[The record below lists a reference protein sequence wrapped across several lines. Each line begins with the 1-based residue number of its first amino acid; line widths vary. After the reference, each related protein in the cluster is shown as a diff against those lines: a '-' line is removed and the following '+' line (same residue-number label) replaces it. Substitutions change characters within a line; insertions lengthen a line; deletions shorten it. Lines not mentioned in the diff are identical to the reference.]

1 MTELDLSENNISDG
15 TDLLHTQ
22 PLTIPPSLAH
32 HPAYLPNL
40 FSRALRSGAPPRIP
54 RRHATRPRPEW
65 ERARGGGRRR
75 ARHHLC
81 PPRRCARD
89 CQARLGKVEEESR
102 KESWKSRGRVVE
114 RVVEESWKSRGRV
127 VERVVEESW
136 KESRKS
142 RGRVVEESDSVCVH
156 LCAQHADAPSSV

>member
-1 MTELDLSENNISDG
+1 MTSRRIRSRTVPLTHPASFFLTELDLSENNISDG
-15 TDLLHTQ
+15 PDLLHTQ

-32 HPAYLPNL
+32 HPAYIPNL

-89 CQARLGKVEEESR
+89 CQARLGKVEEES
-102 KESWKSRGRVVE
+102 WKSRG

-127 VERVVEESW
+127 VE
-136 KESRKS
+136 ESRK
-142 RGRVVEESDSVCVH
+142 ESDSVCVH